1 MRGRAPEQY
10 PIRWNHLIG
19 CLALENIDSRAAYA
33 RSPDPRSGSFRS
45 GAALAL
51 AGALACLALPA
62 EAHWEYTRWGMTER
76 QVAAAVRNAGT
87 VRSLPPGERR
97 AVPNARME
105 YRAAGE
111 FRAGALRLQV
121 AFAFDSRNGGLV
133 CVSARGEP
141 SQADALRARIEREF
155 GAPQERGRDPA
166 TGTVTLGWT
175 RPDEIDLQITPGQ
188 PVILL
193 QCARGV

>member
-1 MRGRAPEQY
+1 MTSRRALPV
-10 PIRWNHLIG
+10 
-19 CLALENIDSRAAYA
+19 
-33 RSPDPRSGSFRS
+33 
-45 GAALAL
+45 
-51 AGALACLALPA
+51 AGALACLAAPA
-62 EAHWEYTRWGMTER
+62 QAHWEFTRWGMSER

-87 VRSLPPGERR
+87 VRALPPGERR

-111 FRAGALRLQV
+111 FRAGALRLEV
-121 AFAFDSRNGGLV
+121 AFAFDARNGGLV

-141 SQADALRARIEREF
+141 SQADALRARLERDF

-193 QCARGV
+193 HCARGV